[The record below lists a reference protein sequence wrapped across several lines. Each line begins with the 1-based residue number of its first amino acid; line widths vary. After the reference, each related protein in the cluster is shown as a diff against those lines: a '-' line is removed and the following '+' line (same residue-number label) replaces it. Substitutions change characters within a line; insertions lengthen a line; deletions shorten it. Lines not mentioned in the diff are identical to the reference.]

1 MKLYEHGEMNQSKL
15 MSYCGLNTVRHRGLI
30 DGMVQKGMITRTLE
44 PWGDKS
50 IIKYKISEEGR
61 KTLREVLEQ
70 YEILFP
76 REEDSES

>member
-30 DGMVQKGMITRTLE
+30 DNMIKKGMINRTLE
-44 PWGDKS
+44 PWGNKT
-50 IIKYKISEEGR
+50 IIKYNISEEGR
-61 KTLREVLEQ
+61 KTLREVLNQ

-76 REEDSES
+76 REDDGES